1 MIKDADQAVARV
13 IRMVK
18 EGKVTTS
25 AGKDIGIKAESI
37 LVHGDGAHAVEFVL
51 ALKAA
56 FHREGIQ
63 IKNLPNDDCG
73 AEIWQKGRISC
84 KTTVPSL
91 PLSCGRNSALGS

>member
-1 MIKDADQAVARV
+1 MGLPTVSLAFADRGYMEDGSLVPRGQPGDMIKMRTKPWPGV

-25 AGKDIGIKAESI
+25 AGKVSAIKAESI

-63 IKNLPNDDCG
+63 IKNF
-73 AEIWQKGRISC
+73 AQ
-84 KTTVPSL
+84 
-91 PLSCGRNSALGS
+91 